1 MGFIF
6 SKPEKK
12 NQPQTSDENIKQ
24 KKSLSWKR
32 FSKSNSL
39 RKRRD
44 STETLRAKDSIEK
57 DIVSI
62 RFSHDSSK
70 NITTENKT
78 IEESNRIPSGKTSI
92 IEEESQKNSP
102 APSVY
107 TSDSALSIVL
117 DVIRGEEWTERQLQN
132 DTRIASPNKVVYK
145 LGKLIDN
152 ESIGGKTQSKISP
165 LNSPRKYSPRTGSL
179 SPLVKN
185 TSSLSCSLKDKEIVT
200 YQRDI
205 KVAGI
210 ELEQILPVY
219 SSQSQSSVQVTKFK
233 KSDVTVVS
241 NTSDR
246 LRSGNPSPVPPT
258 EALDTL
264 PENFNEITST

>member
-6 SKPEKK
+6 SKPDKK
-12 NQPQTSDENIKQ
+12 SQPTASDENVKQ

-32 FSKSNSL
+32 FSKSTSL
-39 RKRRD
+39 KTRRA
-44 STETLRAKDSIEK
+44 STETLKAKDSIEK
-57 DIVSI
+57 DIVSNH
-62 RFSHDSSK
+62 RYSQDSSK
-70 NITTENKT
+70 NLLNENEN
-78 IEESNRIPSGKTSI
+78 IEENRITSRKPSI

-107 TSDSALSIVL
+107 TSDSAMSIVL
-117 DVIRGEEWTERQLQN
+117 DGIRGEEWTEKQLQN
-132 DTRIASPNKVVYK
+132 DTRMASPNKVVYK

-152 ESIGGKTQSKISP
+152 ESIGGKTQGKISP
-165 LNSPRKYSPRTGSL
+165 SNSPRKYSPRTGSL

-185 TSSLSCSLKDKEIVT
+185 TSSVSCSLKDKEIVT

-205 KVAGI
+205 KAGGI

-233 KSDVTVVS
+233 KSDMTVIS
-241 NTSDR
+241 NTSDK
-246 LRSGNPSPVPPT
+246 LRSEHRSPVPPNQV
-258 EALDTL
+258 LDTL
-264 PENFNEITST
+264 PENLNEITST